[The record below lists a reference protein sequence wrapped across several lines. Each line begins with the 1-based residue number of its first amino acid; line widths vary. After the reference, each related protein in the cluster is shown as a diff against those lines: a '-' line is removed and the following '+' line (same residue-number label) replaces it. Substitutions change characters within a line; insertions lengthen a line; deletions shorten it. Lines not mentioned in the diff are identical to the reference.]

1 MNKKSKNIFIKNF
14 TNLSLNQGINIL
26 IAIVAT
32 PILFQNLGDSQ
43 FGLVNLAFS
52 IFMLIS
58 IVVSYGY
65 HLNGPKQISLL
76 NKLEKESD
84 TIKDIVSLR
93 IFIAIIISIV
103 IIALIYLTDFF
114 NDYELIILFSIPILF
129 SEAIHPVFYLQG
141 KNNLSVLAILNAF
154 SKLFYLGLVI
164 LSIKNQNDAFKVNL
178 LYGSVLSLVFLV
190 YWGLFFYKN
199 KLKFHFVDLDKIKF
213 RLKENFQFFMSSVAG
228 HISIHSGIIIL
239 KLFVNNSELG
249 KFALANKIAFLLRM
263 IPVFIVQSVL
273 QNASIINQNNPLA
286 LKKYLNYY
294 FKRGLILTFIIGL
307 FFTIFSKWIIIIF
320 SGQEIIYSNQILSLL
335 SFIPF
340 LAMLNFK
347 NILLILVNEK
357 KEILNKAT
365 WISAFVMIPLAI
377 VLSYYY
383 KGFGLAIALLI
394 SRELKSPFKKSST
407 QLSVV
412 LIKFSL
418 IILL

>member
-65 HLNGPKQISLL
+65 HLNGPKQISLF
-76 NKLEKESD
+76 NKLEKEAD

-114 NDYELIILFSIPILF
+114 NGYELIILFSIPILF

-154 SKLFYLGLVI
+154 SKLFYLGLII

-294 FKRGLILTFIIGL
+294 FKRGLILTFITGL

-320 SGQEIIYSNQILSLL
+320 SGQEIIYSNQILSVL

-365 WISAFVMIPLAI
+365 WISAFIMIPLAI
-377 VLSYYY
+377 TLSYYY

-394 SRELKSPFKKSST
+394 SEFSSFIVHT
-407 QLSVV
+407 
-412 LIKFSL
+412 
-418 IILL
+418 ILLSRSNVSK

>member
-114 NDYELIILFSIPILF
+114 NGYELIILFSIPILF

-141 KNNLSVLAILNAF
+141 KKKN
-154 SKLFYLGLVI
+154 YL
-164 LSIKNQNDAFKVNL
+164 
-178 LYGSVLSLVFLV
+178 
-190 YWGLFFYKN
+190 
-199 KLKFHFVDLDKIKF
+199 
-213 RLKENFQFFMSSVAG
+213 
-228 HISIHSGIIIL
+228 
-239 KLFVNNSELG
+239 
-249 KFALANKIAFLLRM
+249 
-263 IPVFIVQSVL
+263 
-273 QNASIINQNNPLA
+273 
-286 LKKYLNYY
+286 
-294 FKRGLILTFIIGL
+294 
-307 FFTIFSKWIIIIF
+307 
-320 SGQEIIYSNQILSLL
+320 
-335 SFIPF
+335 
-340 LAMLNFK
+340 
-347 NILLILVNEK
+347 
-357 KEILNKAT
+357 
-365 WISAFVMIPLAI
+365 
-377 VLSYYY
+377 
-383 KGFGLAIALLI
+383 
-394 SRELKSPFKKSST
+394 
-407 QLSVV
+407 
-412 LIKFSL
+412 
-418 IILL
+418 

>member
-1 MNKKSKNIFIKNF
+1 
-14 TNLSLNQGINIL
+14 
-26 IAIVAT
+26 
-32 PILFQNLGDSQ
+32 
-43 FGLVNLAFS
+43 
-52 IFMLIS
+52 MLIS
-58 IVVSYGY
+58 IFVSYGY

-76 NKLEKESD
+76 NKLEKEAD

-93 IFIAIIISIV
+93 LFIAIIISIV

-114 NDYELIILFSIPILF
+114 NSYELIILFSIPILF

-154 SKLFYLGLVI
+154 SKLFYLGLII

-199 KLKFHFVDLDKIKF
+199 KLKFNFVDLDKIKF

-249 KFALANKIAFLLRM
+249 RFALANRIAFLLRM
-263 IPVFIVQSVL
+263 IPVFIIQSVL
-273 QNASIINQNNPLA
+273 QNASIISQNNPLA
-286 LKKYLNYY
+286 LNKYLNYY

-307 FFTIFSKWIIIIF
+307 FFTVFSKWIILIF

-340 LAMLNFK
+340 MAMLNFK
-347 NILLILVNEK
+347 NILVILVNEK
-357 KEILNKAT
+357 KEILNNAT
-365 WISAFVMIPLAI
+365 WISLFIMLPLAFV
-377 VLSYYY
+377 LSFYY

-394 SRELKSPFKKSST
+394 SEFISFIVHT
-407 QLSVV
+407 
-412 LIKFSL
+412 
-418 IILL
+418 ILLSKSDVSK

>member
-76 NKLEKESD
+76 NKLEKEAD

-114 NDYELIILFSIPILF
+114 NGYELIILFSIPILF

-154 SKLFYLGLVI
+154 SKLFYLGLII

-294 FKRGLILTFIIGL
+294 FKRGLILTFITGL

-320 SGQEIIYSNQILSLL
+320 SGQEIIYSNQILSVL

-365 WISAFVMIPLAI
+365 WISAFIMIPLAI
-377 VLSYYY
+377 TLSYYY
-383 KGFGLAIALLI
+383 KGFGLAVALLI
-394 SRELKSPFKKSST
+394 SEFSSFIVHT
-407 QLSVV
+407 
-412 LIKFSL
+412 
-418 IILL
+418 ILLSKSNVSK

>member
-76 NKLEKESD
+76 NKLEKEAD
-84 TIKDIVSLR
+84 TIKGIVSLR
-93 IFIAIIISIV
+93 LFIAIIISIV

-114 NDYELIILFSIPILF
+114 NGYELIILFSIPILF

-154 SKLFYLGLVI
+154 SKLFYLGLII

-228 HISIHSGIIIL
+228 HISIHSGIVIL

-294 FKRGLILTFIIGL
+294 FKRGLILTFITGL

-320 SGQEIIYSNQILSLL
+320 SGQEIIYSNQILSVL

-365 WISAFVMIPLAI
+365 WISAFIMIPLAI
-377 VLSYYY
+377 TLSYYY
-383 KGFGLAIALLI
+383 KGFGLAVALLI
-394 SRELKSPFKKSST
+394 SEFSSFIVHT
-407 QLSVV
+407 
-412 LIKFSL
+412 
-418 IILL
+418 ILLSRSNVSK

>member
-76 NKLEKESD
+76 NKLKKEAD

-114 NDYELIILFSIPILF
+114 NGYELIILFSIPILF

-154 SKLFYLGLVI
+154 SKLFYLGFII

-294 FKRGLILTFIIGL
+294 FKRGLILTFITGL

-320 SGQEIIYSNQILSLL
+320 SGQEIIYSNQILSVL

-365 WISAFVMIPLAI
+365 WISAFIMIPLAI
-377 VLSYYY
+377 TLSYYY

-394 SRELKSPFKKSST
+394 SEFSSFIVHT
-407 QLSVV
+407 
-412 LIKFSL
+412 
-418 IILL
+418 ILLSRSNVSK

>member
-76 NKLEKESD
+76 NKLEKEAD

-93 IFIAIIISIV
+93 LFIAIIISLV

-114 NDYELIILFSIPILF
+114 NGYELIILFSIPILF

-141 KNNLSVLAILNAF
+141 KNNLSVLALLNAF
-154 SKLFYLGLVI
+154 SKLFYLGLII

-213 RLKENFQFFMSSVAG
+213 RLNENFQFFMSSVAG

-273 QNASIINQNNPLA
+273 QNASIINQNNPFA

-294 FKRGLILTFIIGL
+294 FKRGLILTFITGL

-365 WISAFVMIPLAI
+365 WISAFIMIPLAI
-377 VLSYYY
+377 TLSYYY

-394 SRELKSPFKKSST
+394 SEFSSFIVHT
-407 QLSVV
+407 
-412 LIKFSL
+412 
-418 IILL
+418 ILLSRSNVSK

>member
-76 NKLEKESD
+76 NKLEKEAD

-93 IFIAIIISIV
+93 LFIAIIISIV

-114 NDYELIILFSIPILF
+114 NGYELIILFSIPILF

-154 SKLFYLGLVI
+154 SKLFYLGLII

-273 QNASIINQNNPLA
+273 QNASIINQNNPFT

-294 FKRGLILTFIIGL
+294 FKRGLILTFITGL

-320 SGQEIIYSNQILSLL
+320 SGQEIIYSNQILSVL

-365 WISAFVMIPLAI
+365 WISAFITIPLAI
-377 VLSYYY
+377 TLSYYY
-383 KGFGLAIALLI
+383 KGFGLAVALLI
-394 SRELKSPFKKSST
+394 SEFSSFIVHT
-407 QLSVV
+407 
-412 LIKFSL
+412 
-418 IILL
+418 ILLSRSNVSK

>member
-76 NKLEKESD
+76 NKLEMEAD

-114 NDYELIILFSIPILF
+114 NGYELIILFSIPILF

-154 SKLFYLGLVI
+154 SKLFYLGLII

-190 YWGLFFYKN
+190 YWGLVFYKN

-294 FKRGLILTFIIGL
+294 FKRGLILTFITGL

-320 SGQEIIYSNQILSLL
+320 SGQEIIYSNQILSVL

-365 WISAFVMIPLAI
+365 WISAFIMIPLAI
-377 VLSYYY
+377 TLSYYY

-394 SRELKSPFKKSST
+394 SEFSSFIVHT
-407 QLSVV
+407 
-412 LIKFSL
+412 
-418 IILL
+418 ILLSRSNVSK

>member
-76 NKLEKESD
+76 NKLEKEAD

-114 NDYELIILFSIPILF
+114 NGYELIILFSIPILF

-154 SKLFYLGLVI
+154 SKLFYLGLII

-294 FKRGLILTFIIGL
+294 FKRGLILTFITGL

-365 WISAFVMIPLAI
+365 WISAFIMIPLAI
-377 VLSYYY
+377 TLSYYY

-394 SRELKSPFKKSST
+394 SEFSSFIVHT
-407 QLSVV
+407 
-412 LIKFSL
+412 
-418 IILL
+418 ILLSRSNVSK

>member
-58 IVVSYGY
+58 IFVSYGY

-76 NKLEKESD
+76 NKLEKEAD

-93 IFIAIIISIV
+93 LFIAIIISTV

-114 NDYELIILFSIPILF
+114 NSYELIILFSIPILF

-154 SKLFYLGLVI
+154 SKLFYLGLII

-365 WISAFVMIPLAI
+365 WISAFIMIPLAI
-377 VLSYYY
+377 TLSYYY
-383 KGFGLAIALLI
+383 KGFGLAVALLI
-394 SRELKSPFKKSST
+394 SEFSSFIVHT
-407 QLSVV
+407 
-412 LIKFSL
+412 
-418 IILL
+418 ILLSRSNVSK

>member
-76 NKLEKESD
+76 NKLEKEAD

-93 IFIAIIISIV
+93 LFIAIIISIV

-114 NDYELIILFSIPILF
+114 NSYELIILFSIPILF

-141 KNNLSVLAILNAF
+141 KNNLYVLAILNAF
-154 SKLFYLGLVI
+154 SKLFYLGLII

-239 KLFVNNSELG
+239 KLFVNDSELG

-263 IPVFIVQSVL
+263 IPVFIIQSVL

-294 FKRGLILTFIIGL
+294 FKRGLILTFVIGL
-307 FFTIFSKWIIIIF
+307 FFTVFSKWIIIIF

-365 WISAFVMIPLAI
+365 WISTFIMIPLAI
-377 VLSYYY
+377 ILSYFY
-383 KGFGLAIALLI
+383 KGFGLALALLI
-394 SRELKSPFKKSST
+394 SEFSSFIVHT
-407 QLSVV
+407 
-412 LIKFSL
+412 
-418 IILL
+418 ILLSKSDVSK

>member
-14 TNLSLNQGINIL
+14 TNLSLNQGINI
-26 IAIVAT
+26 ITAIVVT
-32 PILFQNLGDSQ
+32 PILFQNLGESQ

-52 IFMLIS
+52 LFMLIS
-58 IVVSYGY
+58 IIVSYGY

-76 NKLEKESD
+76 TKPNQEANV
-84 TIKDIVSLR
+84 IKDIVSLR
-93 IFIAIIISIV
+93 LFIAAILSLLILAIIYS
-103 IIALIYLTDFF
+103 TDFF
-114 NDYELIILFSIPILF
+114 NNYELIILFSIPILF

-141 KNNLSVLAILNAF
+141 KNNLSVLTILNAF
-154 SKLFYLGLVI
+154 SKLFYLGLII

-178 LYGSVLSLVFLV
+178 IYGSVLSLVFIV
-190 YWGLFFYKN
+190 YWSLFFFKN
-199 KLKFHFVDLDKIKF
+199 KFKFQFVDLNKIKF
-213 RLKENFQFFMSSVAG
+213 RLQENFQFFLSSVAG
-228 HISIHSGIIIL
+228 HISIHSGLIIL
-239 KLFVNNSELG
+239 KLFVNDSELG

-263 IPVFIVQSVL
+263 IPVFIIQSVL

-294 FKRGLILTFIIGL
+294 FKRGLILTFVIGL
-307 FFTIFSKWIIIIF
+307 FFTLFSKWIIIIF

-365 WISAFVMIPLAI
+365 WISTFIMIPLAI
-377 VLSYYY
+377 ILSYFY
-383 KGFGLAIALLI
+383 KGFGLALALLI
-394 SRELKSPFKKSST
+394 SEFSSFIVHT
-407 QLSVV
+407 
-412 LIKFSL
+412 
-418 IILL
+418 ILLSKSDVSK

>member
-76 NKLEKESD
+76 NKLEKEAD

-93 IFIAIIISIV
+93 LFIAIIISIV

-114 NDYELIILFSIPILF
+114 NGYELIILFSIPILF

-154 SKLFYLGLVI
+154 SKLFYLGLII

-294 FKRGLILTFIIGL
+294 FKRGLILTFITGL

-320 SGQEIIYSNQILSLL
+320 SGQEIIYSNQILSVL

-365 WISAFVMIPLAI
+365 WISAFIMIPLAI

-394 SRELKSPFKKSST
+394 SEFSSFIVHT
-407 QLSVV
+407 
-412 LIKFSL
+412 
-418 IILL
+418 ILLSRSNVSK

>member
-76 NKLEKESD
+76 NKLEKEAD

-93 IFIAIIISIV
+93 LFIAIIISIV

-114 NDYELIILFSIPILF
+114 NGYELIILFSIPILF

-154 SKLFYLGLVI
+154 SKLFYLGLII

-178 LYGSVLSLVFLV
+178 IYGSVLSLVFLV

-213 RLKENFQFFMSSVAG
+213 RLNENFQFFMSSVAG

-239 KLFVNNSELG
+239 KLFANNSELG

-273 QNASIINQNNPLA
+273 QNASIINQNNPLT
-286 LKKYLNYY
+286 LNKYLNYY
-294 FKRGLILTFIIGL
+294 FKRGLILTFITGL

-365 WISAFVMIPLAI
+365 WISTFIMIPLA
-377 VLSYYY
+377 VTLSYYY

-394 SRELKSPFKKSST
+394 SEFSSFIVHT
-407 QLSVV
+407 
-412 LIKFSL
+412 
-418 IILL
+418 ILLSRSNVYK

>member
-76 NKLEKESD
+76 SKLNQEAD
-84 TIKDIVSLR
+84 VIKDIVSLR
-93 IFIAIIISIV
+93 LFIAIIISIV

-114 NDYELIILFSIPILF
+114 NGYELIILFSIPILF

-141 KNNLSVLAILNAF
+141 KNNLSLLAILNAF
-154 SKLFYLGLVI
+154 SKLFYLGLII

-178 LYGSVLSLVFLV
+178 IYGSVLSLVFLV

-239 KLFVNNSELG
+239 KLFANNSELG

-273 QNASIINQNNPLA
+273 QNASIINQNNPLN
-286 LKKYLNYY
+286 LKKHLNYY
-294 FKRGLILTFIIGL
+294 FKRGLILTFVVGL
-307 FFTIFSKWIIIIF
+307 FFTVFSKWIIIIF
-320 SGQEIIYSNQILSLL
+320 SGQEIIYSNQILIVL

-365 WISAFVMIPLAI
+365 WISAFIMIPLAI

-394 SRELKSPFKKSST
+394 SEFSSFIVHT
-407 QLSVV
+407 
-412 LIKFSL
+412 
-418 IILL
+418 ILLSKSDVSK

>member
-76 NKLEKESD
+76 NKLEKEAD

-93 IFIAIIISIV
+93 LFIAIIISIV

-114 NDYELIILFSIPILF
+114 NGYELIILFSIPILF

-154 SKLFYLGLVI
+154 SKLFYLGLII

-294 FKRGLILTFIIGL
+294 FKRGLILTFITGL

-320 SGQEIIYSNQILSLL
+320 SGQEIIYSNQILSVL

-365 WISAFVMIPLAI
+365 WISAFIMIPLAI
-377 VLSYYY
+377 TLSYYY
-383 KGFGLAIALLI
+383 KGFGLAVALLI
-394 SRELKSPFKKSST
+394 SEFSSFIVHT
-407 QLSVV
+407 
-412 LIKFSL
+412 
-418 IILL
+418 ILLSRSNVSK

>member
-76 NKLEKESD
+76 NKLEKEAD

-93 IFIAIIISIV
+93 LFIAIIISIV

-114 NDYELIILFSIPILF
+114 NGYELIILFSIPILF

-154 SKLFYLGLVI
+154 SKLFYLGLII

-199 KLKFHFVDLDKIKF
+199 KLKFHFVDLDKITF

-273 QNASIINQNNPLA
+273 QNTSIINQNNPLN
-286 LKKYLNYY
+286 LNKYLNYY
-294 FKRGLILTFIIGL
+294 FKRGLILTFITGL

-320 SGQEIIYSNQILSLL
+320 SGQEIIYSNQILSVL

-365 WISAFVMIPLAI
+365 WISAFIMIPLAI
-377 VLSYYY
+377 TLSYYY

-394 SRELKSPFKKSST
+394 SEFSSFIVHT
-407 QLSVV
+407 
-412 LIKFSL
+412 
-418 IILL
+418 ILLSRSNVSK

>member
-114 NDYELIILFSIPILF
+114 NGYELIILFSIPILF

-154 SKLFYLGLVI
+154 SKLFYLGLII

-273 QNASIINQNNPLA
+273 QNASIISQNNPLA

-294 FKRGLILTFIIGL
+294 FKRGLILTFITGL

-365 WISAFVMIPLAI
+365 WISAFIMIPLAI

-394 SRELKSPFKKSST
+394 SEFSSFIVHT
-407 QLSVV
+407 
-412 LIKFSL
+412 
-418 IILL
+418 ILLSRSNVTK

>member
-76 NKLEKESD
+76 NKLEKEAD
-84 TIKDIVSLR
+84 VIKDIVSLR

-114 NDYELIILFSIPILF
+114 NGYELIILFSIPILF

-154 SKLFYLGLVI
+154 SKLFYLGLII

-199 KLKFHFVDLDKIKF
+199 KLKFNFVDLDKIKF

-273 QNASIINQNNPLA
+273 QNASIINQNNPLT

-294 FKRGLILTFIIGL
+294 FKRGLILTFITGL

-320 SGQEIIYSNQILSLL
+320 SGQEIIYSNQILSVL

-365 WISAFVMIPLAI
+365 WISAFIMIPLAI

-383 KGFGLAIALLI
+383 KGFGLAVALLI
-394 SRELKSPFKKSST
+394 SEFSSFIVHT
-407 QLSVV
+407 
-412 LIKFSL
+412 
-418 IILL
+418 ILLSRSNVSK

>member
-76 NKLEKESD
+76 NKLEKEAD

-114 NDYELIILFSIPILF
+114 NGYELIILFSIPILF

-154 SKLFYLGLVI
+154 SKLFYLGLII

-190 YWGLFFYKN
+190 YWGLVFYKN

-273 QNASIINQNNPLA
+273 QNTSIINQNNPLA

-294 FKRGLILTFIIGL
+294 FKRGLILTFITGL

-365 WISAFVMIPLAI
+365 WISAFIMIPLAI
-377 VLSYYY
+377 TLSYYY

-394 SRELKSPFKKSST
+394 SEFSSFIVHT
-407 QLSVV
+407 
-412 LIKFSL
+412 
-418 IILL
+418 ILLSRSNVSK

>member
-114 NDYELIILFSIPILF
+114 NGYELIILFSIPILF

-154 SKLFYLGLVI
+154 SKLFYLGLII

-199 KLKFHFVDLDKIKF
+199 KLKFNFVDLDKIKF

-365 WISAFVMIPLAI
+365 WISAFIMIPLAI

-394 SRELKSPFKKSST
+394 SEFSSFIVHT
-407 QLSVV
+407 
-412 LIKFSL
+412 
-418 IILL
+418 ILLSRSNVSK

>member
-114 NDYELIILFSIPILF
+114 NGYELIILFSIPILF

-154 SKLFYLGLVI
+154 SKLFYLGLII

-294 FKRGLILTFIIGL
+294 FKRGLILTFITGL

-320 SGQEIIYSNQILSLL
+320 SGQEIIYSNQILSVL

-365 WISAFVMIPLAI
+365 WISAFIMIPLAI
-377 VLSYYY
+377 TLSYYY
-383 KGFGLAIALLI
+383 KGFGLAVALLI
-394 SRELKSPFKKSST
+394 SEFSSFIVHT
-407 QLSVV
+407 
-412 LIKFSL
+412 
-418 IILL
+418 ILLSRSNVSK

>member
-76 NKLEKESD
+76 NKLEKEAD

-93 IFIAIIISIV
+93 LFIAIIISTVIV
-103 IIALIYLTDFF
+103 ALIYLTDFF
-114 NDYELIILFSIPILF
+114 NSYELIILFSIPILF

-154 SKLFYLGLVI
+154 SKLFYLGLII

-294 FKRGLILTFIIGL
+294 FKRGLILTFITGL

-320 SGQEIIYSNQILSLL
+320 SGQEIIYSNQILSVL

-365 WISAFVMIPLAI
+365 WISAFIMIPLAI

-394 SRELKSPFKKSST
+394 SEFSSFIVHT
-407 QLSVV
+407 
-412 LIKFSL
+412 
-418 IILL
+418 ILLSRSNVYK

>member
-76 NKLEKESD
+76 NKLEKEAD

-93 IFIAIIISIV
+93 LFIAIIISIV

-114 NDYELIILFSIPILF
+114 NSYELIILFSIPILF

-154 SKLFYLGLVI
+154 SKLFYLGLII

-199 KLKFHFVDLDKIKF
+199 KLKFNFVDLDKIKF

-273 QNASIINQNNPLA
+273 QNASIISQNNPLT
-286 LKKYLNYY
+286 LNKYLNYY
-294 FKRGLILTFIIGL
+294 FKRGLILTFITGL

-365 WISAFVMIPLAI
+365 WISTFIMIPLA
-377 VLSYYY
+377 VTLSYYY

-394 SRELKSPFKKSST
+394 SEFSSFIVHT
-407 QLSVV
+407 
-412 LIKFSL
+412 
-418 IILL
+418 ILLSRSNVSK

>member
-76 NKLEKESD
+76 NKLEKEAD

-93 IFIAIIISIV
+93 LFIAIIISTV

-114 NDYELIILFSIPILF
+114 NSYELIIIFSIPILF

-154 SKLFYLGLVI
+154 SKLFYLGLII

-340 LAMLNFK
+340 MAMLNFK
-347 NILLILVNEK
+347 NILVILVNEK
-357 KEILNKAT
+357 KEILNNAT
-365 WISAFVMIPLAI
+365 WISLFIMLPLAFV
-377 VLSYYY
+377 LSFYY

-394 SRELKSPFKKSST
+394 SEFISFIVHT
-407 QLSVV
+407 
-412 LIKFSL
+412 
-418 IILL
+418 ILLSKSDVCK

>member
-76 NKLEKESD
+76 NKLEKEAD

-114 NDYELIILFSIPILF
+114 NGYELIILFSIPILF

-141 KNNLSVLAILNAF
+141 KNNLSLLAILNAF
-154 SKLFYLGLVI
+154 SKLFYLGLII

-294 FKRGLILTFIIGL
+294 LKRGLILTFITGL

-320 SGQEIIYSNQILSLL
+320 SGQEIIYSNQILSVL

-365 WISAFVMIPLAI
+365 WISAFIMIPLAI

-394 SRELKSPFKKSST
+394 SEFSSFIVHT
-407 QLSVV
+407 
-412 LIKFSL
+412 
-418 IILL
+418 ILLSRSNVSK

>member
-76 NKLEKESD
+76 NKLEKEAD

-93 IFIAIIISIV
+93 LFIAIIISIV

-114 NDYELIILFSIPILF
+114 NSYELIILFSIPILF

-154 SKLFYLGLVI
+154 SKLFYLGLII

-199 KLKFHFVDLDKIKF
+199 KLKFNFVDLDKIKF

-273 QNASIINQNNPLA
+273 QNASIISQNNPLA
-286 LKKYLNYY
+286 LNKYLNYY

-307 FFTIFSKWIIIIF
+307 CFTIFSKWIIIIF

-347 NILLILVNEK
+347 NILVILVNEK

-365 WISAFVMIPLAI
+365 WISLFIMLPLAFV
-377 VLSYYY
+377 LSFYY

-394 SRELKSPFKKSST
+394 SEFCSFIVHK
-407 QLSVV
+407 
-412 LIKFSL
+412 
-418 IILL
+418 ILLSKSDVSK

>member
-76 NKLEKESD
+76 NKLEKEAD

-114 NDYELIILFSIPILF
+114 NGYELIILFSIPILF

-154 SKLFYLGLVI
+154 SKLFYLGLII

-294 FKRGLILTFIIGL
+294 FKRGLILTFITGL

-320 SGQEIIYSNQILSLL
+320 SGQEIIYSNQILSVL

-365 WISAFVMIPLAI
+365 WISAFIMIPLAI
-377 VLSYYY
+377 TLSYYY

-394 SRELKSPFKKSST
+394 SEFSSFIVHT
-407 QLSVV
+407 
-412 LIKFSL
+412 
-418 IILL
+418 ILLSRSNVSK

>member
-58 IVVSYGY
+58 IFVSYGY

-76 NKLEKESD
+76 NKLEKEAD

-93 IFIAIIISIV
+93 LFIAIIISTV

-114 NDYELIILFSIPILF
+114 NSYELIIIFSIPILF

-154 SKLFYLGLVI
+154 SKLFYLGLII

-365 WISAFVMIPLAI
+365 WISAFIMIPLAI
-377 VLSYYY
+377 TLSYYY
-383 KGFGLAIALLI
+383 KGFGLAVALLI
-394 SRELKSPFKKSST
+394 SEFSSFIVHT
-407 QLSVV
+407 
-412 LIKFSL
+412 
-418 IILL
+418 ILLSRSNVSK

>member
-76 NKLEKESD
+76 NKLEKEAD

-114 NDYELIILFSIPILF
+114 NGYELIILFSIPILF

-154 SKLFYLGLVI
+154 SKLFYLGFII

-213 RLKENFQFFMSSVAG
+213 RLNENFQFFMSSVAG

-294 FKRGLILTFIIGL
+294 FKRGLILTFITGL

-320 SGQEIIYSNQILSLL
+320 SGQEIIYSNQILSVL

-365 WISAFVMIPLAI
+365 WISAFIMIPLAI
-377 VLSYYY
+377 TLSYYY

-394 SRELKSPFKKSST
+394 SEFSSFIVHT
-407 QLSVV
+407 
-412 LIKFSL
+412 
-418 IILL
+418 ILLSRSNVSK

>member
-58 IVVSYGY
+58 IFVSYGY

-76 NKLEKESD
+76 NKLEKEAD

-93 IFIAIIISIV
+93 LFIAIIISIV

-114 NDYELIILFSIPILF
+114 NGYELIILFSIPILF

-154 SKLFYLGLVI
+154 SKLFYLGLII

-239 KLFVNNSELG
+239 KLFVKNSELG

-320 SGQEIIYSNQILSLL
+320 SGQEIIYSNQILSVL

-365 WISAFVMIPLAI
+365 WISAFIMIPLAI
-377 VLSYYY
+377 TLSYYY

-394 SRELKSPFKKSST
+394 SEFSSFIVHT
-407 QLSVV
+407 
-412 LIKFSL
+412 
-418 IILL
+418 ILLSRSNVSK

>member
-76 NKLEKESD
+76 NKLEKEAD
-84 TIKDIVSLR
+84 TIKNIVSLR

-103 IIALIYLTDFF
+103 IIALIYLSDFF
-114 NDYELIILFSIPILF
+114 NGYELIILFSIPILF

-154 SKLFYLGLVI
+154 SKLFYLGLII

-199 KLKFHFVDLDKIKF
+199 KLNFHFVDLDKIKF

-239 KLFVNNSELG
+239 KLFVNNTELG

-273 QNASIINQNNPLA
+273 QNASIINQNNPIA

-294 FKRGLILTFIIGL
+294 FKRGLILTFITGL

-365 WISAFVMIPLAI
+365 WISTFIMIPLAI
-377 VLSYYY
+377 TLSYYY

-394 SRELKSPFKKSST
+394 SEFSSFIVHT
-407 QLSVV
+407 
-412 LIKFSL
+412 
-418 IILL
+418 ILLSRSNVSK

>member
-76 NKLEKESD
+76 NKLEKEAD

-114 NDYELIILFSIPILF
+114 NSYELIILFSIPILF

-154 SKLFYLGLVI
+154 SKLFYLGLII

-178 LYGSVLSLVFLV
+178 IYGSVLSLVFLV

-199 KLKFHFVDLDKIKF
+199 KLKFNFVDLDKIKF

-307 FFTIFSKWIIIIF
+307 FFTVFSKWIILIF

-340 LAMLNFK
+340 MAMLNFK

-357 KEILNKAT
+357 KEILNNAT
-365 WISAFVMIPLAI
+365 WISLFIMLPLAFV
-377 VLSYYY
+377 LSFYY
-383 KGFGLAIALLI
+383 KGFGLAVALLI
-394 SRELKSPFKKSST
+394 SEFSSFI
-407 QLSVV
+407 VH
-412 LIKFSL
+412 
-418 IILL
+418 IILLSRSNVSK